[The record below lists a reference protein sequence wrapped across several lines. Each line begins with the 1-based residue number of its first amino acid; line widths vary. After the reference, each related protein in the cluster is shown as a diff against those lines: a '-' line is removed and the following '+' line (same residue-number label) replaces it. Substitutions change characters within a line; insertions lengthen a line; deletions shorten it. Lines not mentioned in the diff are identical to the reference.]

1 MSNFPIVFTLDL
13 PGLPEEK
20 ISLSSGGWDLLQK
33 FQTMKT
39 DKGVLFKVP
48 AYLRSLREKAG
59 LSRMDMVKKA
69 ESWGLECTFEQ
80 VRHWEKSPPV
90 MEKLVLAARLLN
102 TTPLAIIAEAMGWNF
117 SPEEVDETRK
127 VYVAFGQR
135 LSPNGH
141 KDLRQ
146 LKAQNKKLDQEINR
160 AIRAERYRQSRS

>member
-1 MSNFPIVFTLDL
+1 
-13 PGLPEEK
+13 
-20 ISLSSGGWDLLQK
+20 
-33 FQTMKT
+33 
-39 DKGVLFKVP
+39 
-48 AYLRSLREKAG
+48 
-59 LSRMDMVKKA
+59 
-69 ESWGLECTFEQ
+69 
-80 VRHWEKSPPV
+80 

-117 SPEEVDETRK
+117 SPEEVDETRR

-135 LSPNGH
+135 LFPNGH